1 MRRAALLFSTIF
13 MVAAI
18 SGSVP
23 RAKAECTGATFA
35 STWELIQRQIFEG
48 RGCTN
53 QLCHGEAKAGGLDLR
68 PDVAYEQLVEVDA
81 STVPGMRRVLPGLGT
96 RSLLFLN
103 LAAKTLPGQYRA
115 PLRPMPLD
123 PLPALS
129 WNELE
134 LVRLWI
140 QQGAPANGVVP
151 GTQELAEACLPP
163 AEPVPIRPLP
173 PPPPGTGIQI
183 RMPQWVVPPH
193 SEKEV
198 CFVSYFDVRDQV
210 PPQFRGRTGMNFR
223 FKANEVR
230 QSPVSHHMIAN
241 LYLGSTPIESPVWGT
256 FRCRGGERDG
266 EICPPRDRA
275 FCGSGVCASDPVQS
289 VGCTGF
295 GPPDLGQGLSLIPFS
310 GSQQVANEM
319 RFPPGVFQELPMR
332 GIIVWNAHSFNLGEE
347 PAVHEAWLNWEFA
360 APEEARMV
368 VWPIAGNRDIYKM
381 TPVPPFST
389 REVCSHY
396 EFPRFARL
404 FQLSG
409 HGHKRMKR
417 WRTFEGKF
425 ACQGGPAAG
434 EACSP
439 LGYDFDSPDVCQKF
453 PCQALERER
462 VGDCNEDG
470 TVTIDELVRAVSIA
484 LGAAGIE
491 ACVDADRSEDDQ
503 ITVDE
508 LVRGV
513 NAALFG
519 VPDPQPRDPRQSL
532 LYLSTIYSDMV
543 VLDLNPPRR
552 YDAVS
557 PERRTI
563 TYCAL
568 YDNGFVDPGTV
579 KRKSTSPVPSSP
591 GVAGGPCAQ
600 PTHCVSGRVG
610 RPCEGETEEER
621 NRSCDSEE
629 GANDGLC
636 DACPLTGGVTTED
649 EMFVLLGLF
658 YIANLGN
665 APSL

>member
-1 MRRAALLFSTIF
+1 MAVCTRVVLLWGLILVGAGPRLTSADCGGERFS
-13 MVAAI
+13 
-18 SGSVP
+18 
-23 RAKAECTGATFA
+23 
-35 STWELIQRQIFEG
+35 STWELIQRRVFAA

-53 QLCHGEAKAGGLDLR
+53 SLCHGEAKAGGLDLR
-68 PDVAYEQLVEVDA
+68 GDDAFDQLVDVDA
-81 STVPGMRRVLPGLGT
+81 ITVAGMKRVLPGLGS

-103 LAAKTLPGQYRA
+103 LAAKTLPDQYRA

-134 LVRLWI
+134 VMRLWI
-140 QQGAPANGVVP
+140 LQGAPRSGVVP
-151 GTQELAEACLPP
+151 GTAELVDACLPP
-163 AEPVPIRPLP
+163 AEPPPMRPLP
-173 PPPPGTGIQI
+173 EPAPGTGFQL
-183 RMPQWVVPPH
+183 RMPPWVVPPH

-198 CFVSYFDVRDQV
+198 CFVSYFDVRDRV
-210 PPQFRGRTGMNFR
+210 PAEFRGRGGATFR

-241 LYLGSTPIESPVWGT
+241 LYTGRTPPDDPAWGT

-266 EICPPRDRA
+266 ELCRPTDQQ
-275 FCGSGVCASDPVQS
+275 FCGTGMCASDPVEG
-289 VGCTGF
+289 VGCAGF

-319 RFPPGVFQELPMR
+319 RFPTGVFQELPMR
-332 GIIVWNAHSFNLGEE
+332 GLIVWNAHSFNLSDE

-360 APEEARMV
+360 APEESLMR

-439 LGYDFDSPDVCQKF
+439 LGYDFSSPDVCQGF
-453 PCQALERER
+453 PCQALERPR
-462 VGDCNEDG
+462 AGDCNEDG
-470 TVTIDELVRAVSIA
+470 VVTVDELVRAVNVL
-484 LGAAGIE
+484 LGATSVSECI
-491 ACVDADRSEDDQ
+491 DADASGDYVV
-503 ITVDE
+503 TVDE
-508 LVRGV
+508 LVRAV
-513 NAALFG
+513 RAALAG
-519 VPDPQPRDPRQSL
+519 LPAARARDPQASL
-532 LYLSTIYSDMV
+532 LYVSTVYSDML
-543 VLDLNPPRR
+543 VLDFDPPRR
-552 YDAVS
+552 YDALS
-557 PERRTI
+557 APRRTI

-568 YDNGFVDPGTV
+568 YDNGYTDPNTV

-591 GVAGGPCAQ
+591 DASGGPCAT
-600 PTHCVSGRVG
+600 PTHCVGG
-610 RPCEGETEEER
+610 TMGQQCAGTTQEER
-621 NRSCDSEE
+621 DRSCDSRP
-629 GANDGLC
+629 GSGDGHC
-636 DACPLTGGVTTED
+636 DACPLTGGVTTDD
-649 EMFVLLGLF
+649 EMFVLLGLY
-658 YIANLGN
+658 YIATPATL
-665 APSL
+665 AR